1 MVDAAYGGAAAKI
14 PNLIKNFRGLEKADS
29 LLINPHKWLFVPFE
43 VACVLVKN
51 KKHLKKTFSLVPEY
65 LTGGK
70 SKSDREDLMDY
81 NIQLSKDF
89 KALKVWM
96 TFKTY
101 GEKKL
106 MNAIK
111 NDIKV
116 TKYAEKIVNDSKDF
130 IALHS
135 VTLSIFC
142 FQYIGS
148 NKYKNI
154 SKLNSVILDLIE
166 KDGRIFLSGT
176 KINNEYSLRI
186 NCINHRRTKQDIDFL
201 FMVLRE
207 IGREAELSL
216 I

>member
-1 MVDAAYGGAAAKI
+1 
-14 PNLIKNFRGLEKADS
+14 
-29 LLINPHKWLFVPFE
+29 
-43 VACVLVKN
+43 
-51 KKHLKKTFSLVPEY
+51 
-65 LTGGK
+65 
-70 SKSDREDLMDY
+70 MDY

-106 MNAIK
+106 MKAIK

-142 FQYIGS
+142 FQYIGN